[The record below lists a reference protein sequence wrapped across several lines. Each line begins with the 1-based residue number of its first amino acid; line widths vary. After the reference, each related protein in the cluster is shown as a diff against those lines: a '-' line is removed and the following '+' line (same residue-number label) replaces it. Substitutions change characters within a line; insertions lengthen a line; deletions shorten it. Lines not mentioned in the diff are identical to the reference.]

1 MKSDKTTIYTELFA
15 REPDKALENNLLGQ
29 RSTNTELFARE
40 PDKALEDSL
49 SRQRSTHTESFA
61 RQLDMQS
68 TNQERLLE
76 Q

>member
-1 MKSDKTTIYTELFA
+1 MKSNKTTIYTELFA

-49 SRQRSTHTESFA
+49 SRRRSTHTELFTW
-61 RQLDMQS
+61 RK
-68 TNQERLLE
+68 
-76 Q
+76 